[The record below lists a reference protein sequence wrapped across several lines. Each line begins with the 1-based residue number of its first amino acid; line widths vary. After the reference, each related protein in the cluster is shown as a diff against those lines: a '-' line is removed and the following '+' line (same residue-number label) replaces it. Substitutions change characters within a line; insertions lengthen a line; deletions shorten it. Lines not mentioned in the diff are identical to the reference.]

1 MQRPSRTRYAVLGFL
16 TWRPM
21 SGYDIKKA
29 VAQSTSN
36 FWSESYGQI
45 YPILQDLERRGL
57 ARRSTAATGARE
69 RQVYTITPGGRR
81 ELRRWLAEPTA
92 PASVR
97 NETLLKVFF
106 GRQAAPA
113 THRRQI
119 ERLRRE
125 AVAAA
130 AHLGALRA
138 LLEANASEPDAP
150 YWLVTLRFGE
160 IQNRAHLQWFDEA
173 LALFDEFE
181 KAEKKRAHAP
191 AAPAARRAP
200 TQQKRRRRS

>member
-1 MQRPSRTRYAVLGFL
+1 MQRPSRTRYAILGFL

-21 SGYDIKKA
+21 TGYDIKKA
-29 VAQSTSN
+29 VEQSTSN

-45 YPILQDLERRGL
+45 YPILQDLERHGL
-57 ARRSTAATGARE
+57 ARRSSAAAGARE
-69 RQVYTITPGGRR
+69 RQVYTITPKGRR
-81 ELRRWLAEPTA
+81 ELRRWLAEPTT

-106 GRQAAPA
+106 GRQADSA

-125 AVAAA
+125 TVDAA
-130 AHLGALRA
+130 AHLGTLRA

-150 YWLVTLRFGE
+150 YWLITLRFGE
-160 IQNRAHLQWFDEA
+160 IQSRAHLQWFDEA
-173 LALFDEFE
+173 LALFEQLE
-181 KAEKKRAHAP
+181 KTEKKRTRVP
-191 AAPAARRAP
+191 ATPAGRRAP
-200 TQQKRRRRS
+200 AQQKRRRRS